1 MFLIPHNLKLHEL
14 FNKKHKIIWSLKIGT
29 TISVFILHSLV
40 VLPIP
45 SGPSSLST
53 ANQNGANAA
62 YRVSM
67 RAREFFFGGSALPSL
82 GVPHPD
88 CGPGEGSLSTTGVAY
103 VFSCSPP
110 RGQV

>member
-45 SGPSSLST
+45 SEYTKFTKVHNTKIGYDIVSS
-53 ANQNGANAA
+53 
-62 YRVSM
+62 YI
-67 RAREFFFGGSALPSL
+67 L
-82 GVPHPD
+82 G
-88 CGPGEGSLSTTGVAY
+88 
-103 VFSCSPP
+103 
-110 RGQV
+110 